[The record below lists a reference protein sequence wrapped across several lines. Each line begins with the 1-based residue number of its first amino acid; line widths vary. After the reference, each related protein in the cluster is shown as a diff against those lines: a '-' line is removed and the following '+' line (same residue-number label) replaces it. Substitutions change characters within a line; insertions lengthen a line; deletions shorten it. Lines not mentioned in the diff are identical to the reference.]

1 MKFRSQSRP
10 GAARLLLSLLALLW
24 AIFEMMPLRDRPV
37 AEELLKRSHHA
48 PEIAALVKDTQAVMA
63 IRRDDAFPAHFR
75 ALADDSAIDLGQYF
89 RGLSTEGGTLEQR
102 NRRLMSAILRRSRS
116 PIRRGLDLQG
126 GLSVTLEIAP
136 DALAEREIDRL
147 SQLGKVEEIMRR
159 RIDSLGVSEPIIRC
173 RGASQVEIQL
183 AGVFHRDNP
192 DLLNVIRKPAKLE
205 FRLVHEDADRTDGLP
220 PIGYEWLPLEGEAGR
235 RILVR
240 RIPELIG
247 RSVKNAQVL
256 VNSYGGYEIGLEF
269 TGDGSRRF
277 AAVTGQNV
285 GRQLAIVLDGKVYSA
300 PLIRSA
306 IPNGKA
312 SISGHFSREDAL
324 NLANVLNNPLEFEL
338 QVAEVH
344 ELGPTLAENVRT
356 NSLHAA
362 VLGASLVILFM
373 VGYYGLAGLVSVLS
387 IGLNVALILGA
398 MAMVGTTLT
407 LPGIAALVLTIGMS
421 VDANILIFSRMK
433 EELKRGA
440 SLGFALQEGFHRA
453 FNTILDANLTT
464 LLTAL
469 ILMFY
474 GTGPIKGFGII
485 LAMGIVA
492 TIFCALVFCRGLL
505 DWLVEGLKVKRL
517 MPGFFSKTPAIDF
530 MRWRS
535 VAFVLSFI
543 LIALGL
549 VAVGLR
555 GKNVYGI
562 DFTGGDEMLVAY
574 TRRPDLQS
582 LDALAKAQRLGE
594 FTANF
599 QRSFGENDERLKIQT
614 AAGRGLAFVSELQQN
629 FPANQFQLLSQT
641 SIGGSVGANIR
652 WNALV
657 SVILAMVGILLY
669 VAVRFEVGF
678 GMGAIVST
686 LHDVLIT
693 IGLFVLAGHQFSG
706 PMVAAILMVVG
717 YSINDTI
724 VVFDRIREE
733 LPAHPNMSLRE
744 LINFATNQTLSR
756 TILTSLT
763 TLLSAIALYIFGDGI
778 IVDFSLVFI
787 IGILTGTFSS
797 IFIASPVFYWWH
809 RGRRAA
815 LDGR

>member
-1 MKFRSQSRP
+1 MKFQSHSHP
-10 GAARLLLSLLALLW
+10 GLFKLLLSLLLLVW
-24 AIFEMMPLRDRPV
+24 AVCEMVPFRDRPL
-37 AEELLKRSHHA
+37 ADELLRRSHGA
-48 PEIAALVKDTQAVMA
+48 PEIVALVRDARSVMA
-63 IRRDDAFPAHFR
+63 LRGDDAFPLHFR
-75 ALADDSAIDLGQYF
+75 RLADDSSIDLAQYF
-89 RGLSTEGGTLEQR
+89 STARVRGETVAAR
-102 NRRLMSAILRRSRS
+102 NRRLLALLMGRCRS

-136 DALAEREIDRL
+136 DALAERELDRQ
-147 SQLGKVEEIMRR
+147 SQLGRVEEIMRR
-159 RIDSLGVSEPIIRC
+159 RIDSLGVSEPVIRR
-173 RGASQVEIQL
+173 RGTSQVEIQL

-205 FRLVHEDADRTDGLP
+205 FRLVHGAEDRPDDP
-220 PIGYEWLPLEGEAGR
+220 PPVGYEWLPAEGSSDQ

-240 RIPELIG
+240 RIPEMTG
-247 RSVKNAQVL
+247 RSVKTAQVL

-269 TGDGSRRF
+269 TGEGARRF
-277 AAVTGQNV
+277 SAVTGQNV
-285 GRQLAIVLDGKVYSA
+285 GRQLAIVLDGKVCSA

-306 IPNGKA
+306 IPNGRA
-312 SISGHFSREDAL
+312 SISGRFSREEAFD
-324 NLANVLNNPLEFEL
+324 LANVLNNPLEFEL

-344 ELGPTLAENVRT
+344 ELGPTLAENVRA
-356 NSLHAA
+356 NSLRAA
-362 VLGASLVILFM
+362 VLGAVLVVLFM
-373 VGYYGLAGLVSVLS
+373 VGYYGLAGLISVLS
-387 IGLNVALILGA
+387 IGLNVVLILGA

-421 VDANILIFSRMK
+421 VDANILIFSRMQ
-433 EELKRGA
+433 EELERGA
-440 SLGFALQEGFHRA
+440 SLNFALQEGFRRA
-453 FNTILDANLTT
+453 FGTILDANLTT

-469 ILMFY
+469 ILIVY
-474 GTGPIKGFGII
+474 GTGSIKGFGII

-505 DWLVEGLKVKRL
+505 EWLVEGIRVRRL
-517 MPGFFSKTPAIDF
+517 MPTFFSRTPAIDF

-535 VAFVLSFI
+535 PAFLLSFVL
-543 LIALGL
+543 IAVGL
-549 VAVGLR
+549 VAILVR
-555 GKNVYGI
+555 GRDVYGI
-562 DFTGGDEMLVAY
+562 DFTGGDEVLLAY
-574 TRRPDLQS
+574 GKRPDLGDIES
-582 LDALAKAQRLGE
+582 LAKAQRLGE

-599 QRSFGENDERLKIQT
+599 QRSFGEADERLRIQT
-614 AAGRGLAFVSELQQN
+614 AAGRSLAFVSDLQHN
-629 FPANQFQLLSQT
+629 FPANRFQLLSQT

-657 SVILAMVGILLY
+657 SVLLAMVGILLY
-669 VAVRFEVGF
+669 VAFRFEVGF

-686 LHDVLIT
+686 VHDVLIT
-693 IGLFVLAGHQFSG
+693 IGLFILSGHQFSG

-733 LPAHPNMSLRE
+733 LPLHRDMSLRE
-744 LINFATNQTLSR
+744 LINFATNRTLSR

-763 TLLSAIALYIFGDGI
+763 TLLSAVALYIFGDGV

-787 IGILTGTFSS
+787 LGILTGTLSS

-809 RGRRAA
+809 RGNRAA
-815 LDGR
+815 LDRS